1 MNNKLI
7 KSIFLHIR
15 YPYTALIISIM
26 WIGMAIII
34 VNQDNPRFEL
44 LIILT
49 GVVTIIIS
57 LIGFKPSK

>member
-7 KSIFLHIR
+7 KNIFLHIR
-15 YPYTALIISIM
+15 YPYTALIISVM

-34 VNQDNPRFEL
+34 VNQDNSQFEL

-49 GVVTIIIS
+49 ALVTIIIS
-57 LIGFKPSK
+57 LIGFKSSK